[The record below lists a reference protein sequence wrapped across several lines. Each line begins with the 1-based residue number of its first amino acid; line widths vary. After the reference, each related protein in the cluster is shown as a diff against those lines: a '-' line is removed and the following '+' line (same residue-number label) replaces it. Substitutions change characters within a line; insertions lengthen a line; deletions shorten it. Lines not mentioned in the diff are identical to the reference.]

1 MVLLRTPCLMG
12 KCSLET
18 IRIWK
23 EHYRYTKK
31 SVIRAGF
38 TAVTGIG
45 IFTLAKEAVTD
56 GVKRHAKRY
65 IGGILVNGGFTC
77 VLGGLPLLTNA
88 TKVVKYSKACD
99 SVFAASWRVAH
110 NIAELPIIAVDY
122 AVFGEYVPS
131 CGEADYDIY
140 SSTTDI
146 ISEFTGD

>member
-1 MVLLRTPCLMG
+1 MVLLRTPCLMD

-18 IRIWK
+18 RKIWR
-23 EHYRYTKK
+23 ERYRYTKK
-31 SVIRAGF
+31 YGIQAGF

-65 IGGILVNGGFTC
+65 IGSILVKGGFTC
-77 VLGGLPLLTNA
+77 VSGGLSLLTNA
-88 TKVVKYSKACD
+88 TKVVKYSKACH

-122 AVFGEYVPS
+122 AVFG
-131 CGEADYDIY
+131 
-140 SSTTDI
+140 
-146 ISEFTGD
+146 